1 MTVKVDLKKLHNKKT
16 GLVLSGGVVKAA
28 AWHLG
33 VVMALEDLGYRIKNN
48 ATTDAQLDHPLVVD
62 MMVGSSAG
70 SMIAAMLAAGL
81 SARDVMKASLG
92 LDKFHLKPIGYTD
105 IFTLNKRIFK
115 GYGKSEYREL
125 AEYPGLISTL
135 LKPFTKPPGFFTT
148 EGLRTYLLKH
158 IFENDAFE
166 DFKSDLFFVA
176 SQLDHSQKV
185 IFTKAGL
192 EPKRHPEGVQYRIS
206 ESVSQAV
213 AASMSLPP
221 FFAPYPLKHP
231 VTGKEDYYI
240 DGEIR
245 ETLSTHVAVDQG
257 CDVVISSWTHAPY
270 HFTEAVGSLVQ
281 YGLPSIAVQSI
292 YLLIEKKIQSS
303 RDHRRQVD
311 ITYDAV
317 KEYCAESGISKKDQ
331 KALLGIIEDKFNFN
345 KKRVF
350 IDIAPDSSDAKFF
363 FINSFSLNKKHT
375 SYVIKSGYRRA
386 MDLLG

>member
-1 MTVKVDLKKLHNKKT
+1 MIIDLKQCHHKKT

-33 VVMALEDLGYRIKNN
+33 VVMALEDLGYKIKTNSLK
-48 ATTDAQLDHPLVVD
+48 DSEMDHPLIVD

-70 SMIAAMLAAGL
+70 SMVAAMLAAGL

-92 LDKFHLKPIGYTD
+92 LEKFHLKPVGYTD
-105 IFTLNKRIFK
+105 IFTINKKIFT
-115 GYGKSEYREL
+115 GYGKSEYMEM

-148 EGLRTYLLKH
+148 EGLRSYLLKH
-158 IFENDAFE
+158 IFENDQFE

-185 IFTKAGL
+185 IFTKPGL
-192 EPKRHPEGVQYRIS
+192 EPKKHPEGVQYRIT

-245 ETLSTHVAVDQG
+245 ETLSTHVAVDQD
-257 CDVVISSWTHAPY
+257 CDVIISSWTHAPY

-281 YGLPSIAVQSI
+281 YGLPNIAVQSI

-303 RDHRRQVD
+303 RDHRKQAQF
-311 ITYDAV
+311 TYEAIQ
-317 KEYCAESGISKKDQ
+317 EYCDGNKISKKNKD
-331 KALLGIIEDKFNFN
+331 ALLGIIEEKLSYR
-345 KKRVF
+345 KGRIF

-375 SYVIKSGYRRA
+375 TYAIKSGYRRT
-386 MDLLG
+386 MDLLS

>member
-1 MTVKVDLKKLHNKKT
+1 MKIDLKSCHNKKT

-33 VVMALEDLGYRIKNN
+33 VVMALEDLGYKIKTNSLKD
-48 ATTDAQLDHPLVVD
+48 TEMDHPLIVD

-70 SMIAAMLAAGL
+70 SMVAAMLAAGL

-92 LDKFHLKPIGYTD
+92 LEKFHLKPVGYTD
-105 IFTLNKRIFK
+105 IFTLNKKIFT
-115 GYGKSEYREL
+115 GYGKPEYKEL

-148 EGLRTYLLKH
+148 EGLRNYLIKH
-158 IFENDAFE
+158 IFEYDQFE

-176 SQLDHSQKV
+176 TQLDDSQKI
-185 IFTKAGL
+185 IFTKPGL

-270 HFTEAVGSLVQ
+270 HFTESVGSLVQ

-292 YLLIEKKIQSS
+292 YLLIEKKIQSARGFRKQLDS
-303 RDHRRQVD
+303 
-311 ITYDAV
+311 TYEAIA
-317 KEYCAESGISKKDQ
+317 EYCDSHKISKKHKD
-331 KALLGIIEDKFNFN
+331 ALQGIIEERFNF
-345 KKRVF
+345 KKDRIF

-375 SYVIKSGYRRA
+375 TYAIKSGYRKA
-386 MDLLG
+386 MEILN